1 MSTGRLRILE
11 KRPDDGS
18 VLRSSALMDERI
30 GGTWQ
35 PTLQSPIGWTDTL
48 MLFTNHLGLTK
59 DRVFTD
65 NVLCWLLEDPRN
77 S

>member
-1 MSTGRLRILE
+1 
-11 KRPDDGS
+11 
-18 VLRSSALMDERI
+18 MDERI
-30 GGTWQ
+30 GSTWQ

-59 DRVFTD
+59 DRIFTD
-65 NVLCWLLEDPRN
+65 NVLYWLLEDPRN